1 MLDSVQA
8 STSGIVN
15 VANPTTFLAAGARR
29 CRPATGTS
37 PPDASV
43 YTKAAALAAP
53 PATGVH
59 PRGLGE
65 RLLVGLSRNKG
76 EPQSLVEF

>member
-1 MLDSVQA
+1 MDSAQA
-8 STSGIVN
+8 STSEIVN
-15 VANPTTFLAAGARR
+15 VANPTALLAAGAHR
-29 CRPATGTS
+29 CRPATGPL

-59 PRGLGE
+59 PRGLRE

-76 EPQSLVEF
+76 EPQSLAEF